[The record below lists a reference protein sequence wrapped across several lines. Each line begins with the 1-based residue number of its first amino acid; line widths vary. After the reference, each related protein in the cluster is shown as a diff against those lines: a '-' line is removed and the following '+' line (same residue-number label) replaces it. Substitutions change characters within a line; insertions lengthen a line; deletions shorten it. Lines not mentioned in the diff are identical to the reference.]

1 MLVLIQARILAPQA
15 SLRQTNHLPRLA
27 VAWDSEPVRRKTERS
42 SALGR
47 GGALGLFAALRRK
60 VGVLSRKRYAPK
72 DLYQRARLLIGNI
85 KKKRRSNL
93 QRLAVGVTA

>member
-1 MLVLIQARILAPQA
+1 MAIRRVLVLIQARILAPQA

-72 DLYQRARLLIGNI
+72 QGGSPLREGLPPCFGAPPA
-85 KKKRRSNL
+85 S
-93 QRLAVGVTA
+93 